1 MYRKLISL
9 VTEQDVYN
17 RVFLSSATEGQK
29 EFFHRKMSAR
39 TVSEVDR
46 MEKIAMG
53 KAAEGNFGVDPTYWF
68 NTMTEKINLLKK
80 VEDRLSSDL
89 VAKAEELRGVS
100 QNQLIL
106 FAVITA
112 FIIFITRSL
121 MKQLGG
127 EPALMRDMA
136 FRVAQG
142 DLTLDSQKDRER
154 ASGVYVALL
163 NMLEALKYKAD
174 IVKQIAEKY
183 LTVAIEKASDKVG
196 LGDSLI
202 EMKEFLNLLLSQID
216 TSAEQVA
223 SGADQVS
230 QASQSL
236 SRGATEQA
244 SKDQAQAIDQIT
256 GGLEQI
262 DQVTQT
268 NTASA
273 EESASAAEELASQ
286 AQELRRMIS
295 QFKLEKKQ
303 RM

>member
-1 MYRKLISL
+1 M
-9 VTEQDVYN
+9 
-17 RVFLSSATEGQK
+17 F
-29 EFFHRKMSAR
+29 
-39 TVSEVDR
+39 
-46 MEKIAMG
+46 
-53 KAAEGNFGVDPTYWF
+53 
-68 NTMTEKINLLKK
+68 
-80 VEDRLSSDL
+80 SDL

-127 EPALMRDMA
+127 EPALMRDIA

-142 DLTLDSQKDRER
+142 DLILDSQKDRER

-174 IVKQIAEKY
+174 IVKQIAEKN
-183 LTVAIEKASDKVG
+183 LTVAIEKASDRDG
-196 LGDSLI
+196 LGESLI

-262 DQVTQT
+262 DQVTQA